1 MVVKLDDNGRLRSI
15 LQVTKSKTGL
25 AMRTTVPQVI
35 IGRLGLRE
43 GDMIV
48 WCEPGHAQPADG
60 QPVAVFARSANT
72 RPPRGSRSDNEN
84 VPAVSLPLSAGTMNT
99 THRRSNAT

>member
-1 MVVKLDDNGRLRSI
+1 MAVKLDDNGRLQSI

-35 IGRLGLRE
+35 VGRLGLRE

-48 WCEPGHAQPADG
+48 WCEPGHVQPADE
-60 QPVAVFARSANT
+60 QSVAMFVRGANT
-72 RPPRGSRSDNEN
+72 RPPKGSRSNNEN
-84 VPAVSLPLSAGTMNT
+84 VPAVSFQPSAGTMNT